1 MIQDILGQPEAGKIG
16 GVVDYDLERRYDD
29 QFLPRDLQSI
39 INGQLSG
46 AQGSDADTV
55 AVAHEGTLTPDK
67 PGAAQ
72 AKAIPFWALI
82 ALALVGYIVIKD

>member
-16 GVVDYDLERRYDD
+16 GKVDLDAERRYDD
-29 QFLPRDLQSI
+29 RFLPRDLQSI

-55 AVAHEGTLTPDK
+55 AVAHAETLSPDA
-67 PGAAQ
+67 PGKTQ
-72 AKAIPFWALI
+72 AKTVPFWALL
-82 ALALVGYIVIKD
+82 ALVLVGYIVIKE